1 MGWVSFREK
10 RPALAL
16 LVRSRASRVSRL
28 LALCQRPPDSLQ
40 QYPIV
45 KGVLEESHRP
55 GRQRFPVRL
64 LIFGGGDEHDGNTPA
79 AVGQQLLEFH
89 AAQ

>member
-1 MGWVSFREK
+1 MGWVSFREE
-10 RPALAL
+10 RPASAL
-16 LVRSRASRVSRL
+16 LVRSSARRVSHL
-28 LALCQRPPDSLQ
+28 LASCQPPPAGLQ

-45 KGVLEESHRP
+45 KGVLEESRRP

-64 LIFGGGDEHDGNTPA
+64 LIFVGLDEHDGTAPA
-79 AVGQQLLEFH
+79 AVVRQVPEFR